1 MRLTDRGRLTLA
13 TLITLAALPVM
24 GLVGYLERI

>member
-1 MRLTDRGRLTLA
+1 MRLTDRGRLALA
-13 TLITLAALPVM
+13 TLITLATLPVM

>member
-13 TLITLAALPVM
+13 TLLTVATLPIM
-24 GLVGYLERI
+24 GLVGYAERI